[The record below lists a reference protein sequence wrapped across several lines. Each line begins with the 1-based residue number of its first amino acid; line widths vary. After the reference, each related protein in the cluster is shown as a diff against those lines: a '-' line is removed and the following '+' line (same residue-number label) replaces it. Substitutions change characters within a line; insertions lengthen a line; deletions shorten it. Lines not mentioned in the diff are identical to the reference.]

1 MKSKMNNS
9 KLMVL
14 TILTGLVVL
23 GCKPDY
29 QEQLAAVNTERTT
42 KVRLQKLSATNA
54 PIPVTASGVLA
65 SKAQALLSFK
75 IGGVVE
81 KLMVE
86 EGQSFRK
93 GQVLARLELTEINA
107 RVNQADE
114 NVNKLTRDRDRVQ
127 RLYADTVAT
136 LEQLQDVSTGLEVA
150 ESELEIARYNLRY
163 ASVVAREDGKVLR
176 RLTERGELIN
186 PGAPVFQIAY
196 KGKRSSH
203 IVKLG
208 VADRDVVK
216 MQTGDS
222 AHVSFDAYPGKAFQA
237 FVSEIAEAA
246 DPRTGAFEIELT
258 LSDSPYRL
266 RDGFIA
272 KLEIYPSLQE
282 AYYKVP
288 MSALVEG
295 DAELAT
301 IYVPDNKTVKKMT
314 VHPTYITDEF
324 FMISEE
330 EAKDLSMVVV
340 QGTAYAKPGMEVEV
354 LND

>member
-1 MKSKMNNS
+1 MNNS
-9 KLMVL
+9 KIIALA
-14 TILTGLVVL
+14 ILIGLVVL

-29 QEQLAAVNTERTT
+29 QEQLAAVNTERIA
-42 KVRLQKLSATNA
+42 KVRLQQLDATSE
-54 PIPVTASGVLA
+54 PIPVVASGVLA

-75 IGGVVE
+75 IGGIVE
-81 KLMVE
+81 QLMVE
-86 EGQSFRK
+86 EGQSFSK
-93 GQVLARLELTEINA
+93 GDVLARLELTEINA
-107 RVNQADE
+107 RVNQAEE
-114 NVNKLTRDRDRVQ
+114 NVTKLIRDRDRVQ

-136 LEQLQDVSTGLEVA
+136 LEQLQDITTGLEVA
-150 ESELEIARYNLRY
+150 QSELEIAKYNQQY
-163 ASVVAREDGKVLR
+163 ARVVAREDGKVLR
-176 RLTERGELIN
+176 RMAERGELIS
-186 PGAPVFQIAY
+186 PGTPIFQIAY

-222 AHVSFDAYPGKAFQA
+222 AQVSFDAYPGKSFRA

-246 DPRTGAFEIELT
+246 DPRTGTFEIELT
-258 LSDSPYRL
+258 ISDSPYRL

-272 KLEIYPSLQE
+272 KLKIYPSLQE

-295 DAELAT
+295 NAEEAT
-301 IYVPDNKTVKKMT
+301 IYVSENKTVRKMM

-324 FMISEE
+324 FMISQE
-330 EAKDLSMVVV
+330 EAKALSAVVV
-340 QGTAYAKPGMEVEV
+340 QGTAYAKPGVEVEV